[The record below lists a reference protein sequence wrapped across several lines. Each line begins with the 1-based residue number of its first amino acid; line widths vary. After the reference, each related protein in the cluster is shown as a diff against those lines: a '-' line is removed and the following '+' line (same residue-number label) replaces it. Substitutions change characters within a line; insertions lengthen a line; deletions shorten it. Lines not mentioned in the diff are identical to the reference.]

1 MSHQAAA
8 PLLVAGF
15 EPFGGESI
23 NASWQVALALHGRQ
37 IAGAPVVAVLLPCA
51 FGAALEVLRGALNER
66 RPQLVL
72 ALGQAVG
79 RCALSLE
86 RVAINVDDAR
96 IADNAGRQPI
106 DEPVVRGAVA
116 AYFSTL
122 PIKAMVAA
130 LREAGVPA
138 EVSSTAGTYVCNH
151 VFFGLQHALAGSA
164 VRSGFMHLPLLP
176 EQAARSTGQPSLP
189 LKTMVDGV
197 ALALAVA
204 VQQRNDLRL
213 TGGTLD

>member
-151 VFFGLQHALAGSA
+151 D
-164 VRSGFMHLPLLP
+164 LP
-176 EQAARSTGQPSLP
+176 SFITIKG
-189 LKTMVDGV
+189 
-197 ALALAVA
+197 
-204 VQQRNDLRL
+204 
-213 TGGTLD
+213 